1 MALFLVV
8 AVSWTSVSLA
18 HEQAVILRAATPTTI
33 TVQET
38 PTEDATVTALNKEQ
52 LAQQIAGQQHT
63 LGNWL
68 WSNAATILSS
78 LLSTLVIVIGALFG
92 LWRWHSD
99 RRDAQDKELKER
111 QNELEKR
118 AEERFQAAVIGLGD
132 EKEGAKI
139 GAAILLRTFLYPG
152 YERFYV
158 QTFDLAVAH
167 LRLSRTPHLPD
178 DPNTILSPST
188 LSQALIAV
196 FKESFPLA
204 RGQVKKSKY
213 GLQVLDA
220 TGIRLDKA
228 YLREADLKQ
237 VWMVEAS
244 LRNAD
249 LISANLS
256 EADIRRANLSR
267 ANLLNANLGEA
278 NLSGATLRGT
288 FLMGATLRNS
298 HLLGADFSEANL
310 DSADLSKTF
319 LVEAKFSR
327 ADFSEANLEGADLS
341 KTNLEDALSLKDTD
355 LRGTKGLTKE
365 QLAAC
370 KAKGAIIDED
380 PMTSVSQSTV
390 ALSSLPQ
397 SNDTQASAP
406 PVQES
411 ASPSDPYGS
420 NTASS
425 QQEPES

>member
-1 MALFLVV
+1 MHWRFRIGILVTGMALFLVV
-8 AVSWTSVSLA
+8 AVSWTPISLA
-18 HEQAVILRAATPTTI
+18 HAQAVLLGAATTTTI
-33 TVQET
+33 TVQAT

-52 LAQQIAGQQHT
+52 LAQQIDGQQHT

-92 LWRWHSD
+92 LWRWRSD

-132 EKEGAKI
+132 EKEEARI

-167 LRLSRTPHLPD
+167 LRLPRTPHLPD
-178 DPNTILSPST
+178 DPNAVLSPST
-188 LSQALIAV
+188 LSRALIAV

-256 EADIRRANLSR
+256 EADIRRANLSG

-298 HLLGADFSEANL
+298 HLLGADFSETNL
-310 DSADLSKTF
+310 ESADLSKTF

-327 ADFSEANLEGADLS
+327 ADFSEANLEGTDLS

-355 LRGTKGLTKE
+355 LRVQK
-365 QLAAC
+365 
-370 KAKGAIIDED
+370 D
-380 PMTSVSQSTV
+380 SQK
-390 ALSSLPQ
+390 
-397 SNDTQASAP
+397 SN
-406 PVQES
+406 
-411 ASPSDPYGS
+411 
-420 NTASS
+420 
-425 QQEPES
+425 